1 MKYIYLSPHLDD
13 VALSCGGLIRKQT
26 KLNLH
31 VEIWTI
37 CAGDPP
43 EGNLSPFAQTMHKKW
58 KSKSHPVE
66 QRRQEDK
73 TSCAILGAIP
83 RYFNISDCIY
93 RKGKDGKN
101 LYDSEE
107 KLFNEIHPDDCKM
120 IEELTAEIDCLLP
133 RDFRL
138 ISPLSI
144 GQHVDHQVTRRIAEA
159 LRYPLW
165 FYADYP
171 YAASSPLMISLKP
184 HGFQDLRFPISE
196 GELHKWQDAVAAYKS
211 QISTFWLDLHDM
223 KKDIAGYCKQ
233 EAGVRI
239 WGNPQMFFM

>member
-1 MKYIYLSPHLDD
+1 
-13 VALSCGGLIRKQT
+13 
-26 KLNLH
+26 LH

-120 IEELTAEIDCLLP
+120 IEELTAAC
-133 RDFRL
+133 R
-138 ISPLSI
+138 SP
-144 GQHVDHQVTRRIAEA
+144 GD
-159 LRYPLW
+159 
-165 FYADYP
+165 
-171 YAASSPLMISLKP
+171 
-184 HGFQDLRFPISE
+184 
-196 GELHKWQDAVAAYKS
+196 
-211 QISTFWLDLHDM
+211 
-223 KKDIAGYCKQ
+223 KKNC
-233 EAGVRI
+233 
-239 WGNPQMFFM
+239 